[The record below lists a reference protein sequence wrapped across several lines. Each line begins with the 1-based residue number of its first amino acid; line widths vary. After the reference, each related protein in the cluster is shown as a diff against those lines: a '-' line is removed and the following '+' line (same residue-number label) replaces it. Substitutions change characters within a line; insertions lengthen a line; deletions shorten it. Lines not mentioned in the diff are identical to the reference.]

1 MIEVSNYQ
9 KEMEK
14 QDKVF
19 DGKRYVKRITLY
31 KRSVKLKRKEVK
43 KESITGFVF

>member
-1 MIEVSNYQ
+1 MIEVSNHCR
-9 KEMEK
+9 KMEE

-31 KRSVKLKRKEVK
+31 KRRSKLNK
-43 KESITGFVF
+43 